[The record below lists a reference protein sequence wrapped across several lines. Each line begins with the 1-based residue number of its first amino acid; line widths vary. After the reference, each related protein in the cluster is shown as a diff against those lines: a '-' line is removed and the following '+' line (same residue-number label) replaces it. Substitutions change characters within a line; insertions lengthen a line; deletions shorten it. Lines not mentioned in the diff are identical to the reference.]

1 MEFKEKSVIHNLI
14 IFRVDTF
21 SVFRLLD
28 QGFRNE
34 NINEFQKHFRRS
46 NTLLQVKLFLFVLNN
61 IRI

>member
-1 MEFKEKSVIHNLI
+1 MEFKKKSVIHNLI
-14 IFRVDTF
+14 IFCVDTF

-28 QGFRNE
+28 QGFKTE

-46 NTLLQVKLFLFVLNN
+46 NTLLQVKSFWFVLNN